1 MAGQGRRKSYYQAK
15 ERRKGYNQVAHTHLQ
30 IPSAKRSWD
39 FIHNT
44 PINGMNRNQR
54 ECVLPCCEKQVQVSV
69 QHQAVV
75 SQTHQQCP
83 ASWTAG
89 FHSAAY

>member
-30 IPSAKRSWD
+30 IPSAKQSWD

-44 PINGMNRNQR
+44 QINGINRNQR
-54 ECVLPCCEKQVQVSV
+54 EIV
-69 QHQAVV
+69 
-75 SQTHQQCP
+75 
-83 ASWTAG
+83 
-89 FHSAAY
+89 